1 LAYRFKNRLILVF
14 GRFLVNLYKP
24 NYMYN
29 LLVSPQNVQA
39 SLQKHV
45 LADGFDLTFDMEK
58 SKGVYIYD
66 AKYDRTLLD
75 FFTCFASVPLG
86 YNHPKMVNDE
96 AFKKNLMLAALT
108 NPSNSDIYT
117 TQYAQFVETFDRVGI
132 PEYLPHAFFIAGGS
146 LAIENALKVA
156 MDWKVQKN
164 FAKGYTKE
172 LGFKVIHFE
181 NAFHGRSG
189 YTLSLTNTQPVKTK
203 WFAKFDWPRV
213 SFPKMNFPYSDAGHE
228 DLLRREELS
237 IAQIKKAFEEN
248 KDDVCAI
255 IIEPVQSEGGD
266 NHVRKEFLEKLRQLA
281 DENEAMLIYD
291 EVQTGVG
298 LTGKFWC
305 HEHFGEN
312 ARPDILAFGKK
323 MQVCGILAGKK
334 VDEVENNVFNVSSR
348 INSTWGGSLVDMV
361 RSSKIMEVIAE
372 DNLCDNAAQMGDY
385 LQNSLKEIAEQY
397 PIISNVRGKGLLTAF
412 DFPSKTT
419 RDEFISNGMKQN
431 VMFLGCGEQSIRFRP
446 ALIIEEKHIDSGLEI
461 LKKICAEL

>member
-1 LAYRFKNRLILVF
+1 MR
-14 GRFLVNLYKP
+14 
-24 NYMYN
+24 MYN
-29 LLVSPQNVQA
+29 LLVSPENVQA
-39 SLQKHV
+39 SLKKHI

-66 AKYDRTLLD
+66 AKHKRTYLD

-117 TQYAQFVETFDRVGI
+117 EQYAQFVETFDRVGI

-146 LAIENALKVA
+146 LAIENALKVS

-172 LGFKVIHFE
+172 KGFKVLHFE
-181 NAFHGRSG
+181 HAFHGRSG
-189 YTLSLTNTQPVKTK
+189 YTLSLTNTLPAKTK

-213 SFPKMNFPYSDAGHE
+213 SLPQINFPYSDANHD
-228 DLLRREELS
+228 DLLQREALS
-237 IAQIKKAFEEN
+237 IEQIKKAFEVN
-248 KDDVCAI
+248 KDDICAI
-255 IIEPVQSEGGD
+255 IIEPIQSEGGD
-266 NHVRKEFLEKLRQLA
+266 NHVRQEFLEQLRKLA

-298 LTGKFWC
+298 LSGKFWC

-323 MQVCGILAGKK
+323 MQVCGILASKK
-334 VDEVENNVFNVSSR
+334 VDEVEDNVFKVSSR

-361 RSSKIMEVIAE
+361 RSSKIMDIIEE
-372 DNLCDNAAQMGDY
+372 DNLCENAAVVGEY
-385 LQNSLKEIAEQY
+385 LQNELAKIAARNSM
-397 PIISNVRGKGLLTAF
+397 ISNVRGKGLLTAF
-412 DFPSKTT
+412 DFPDKSK
-419 RDEFISNGMKQN
+419 RDNFIKEGMN
-431 VMFLGCGEQSIRFRP
+431 RDIMFLGCGNQTIRFRP
-446 ALIIEEKHIDSGLEI
+446 ALIMDKDHIDEGLAVLEKI
-461 LKKICAEL
+461 LGIL

>member
-1 LAYRFKNRLILVF
+1 
-14 GRFLVNLYKP
+14 
-24 NYMYN
+24 MYN
-29 LLVSPQNVQA
+29 LLVSPQDVQA

-58 SKGVYIYD
+58 SKGVYIHD
-66 AKYDRTLLD
+66 AKHSRTLLD

-117 TQYAQFVETFDRVGI
+117 TQYAEFVETFDRIGI

-146 LAIENALKVA
+146 MAIENALKAA

-181 NAFHGRSG
+181 HAFHGRSG

-213 SFPKMNFPYSDAGHE
+213 SVPKMNFPYSDSNHD
-228 DLLRREELS
+228 DLLKREALS

-255 IIEPVQSEGGD
+255 IIEPIQSEGGD
-266 NHVRKEFLEKLRQLA
+266 NHVRQEFLEQLRQLA

-312 ARPDILAFGKK
+312 ARPDILVFGKK

-334 VDEVENNVFNVSSR
+334 VDEVENNVFRVSSR

-361 RSSKIMEVIAE
+361 RASKIMEIIAE
-372 DNLCDNAAQMGDY
+372 DNLCDNAAKMGDY
-385 LQNSLKEIAEQY
+385 LQNQLISISQKY
-397 PIISNVRGKGLLTAF
+397 PIISNIRGKGLLTAF
-412 DFPSKTT
+412 DFPDKTT
-419 RDEFISNGMKQN
+419 RDTFINQGLSKN
-431 VMFLGCGEQSIRFRP
+431 VMFLGCGDNSIRFRP
-446 ALIIEEKHIDSGLEI
+446 ALIIEKIHIDEGLTI
-461 LKKICAEL
+461 LENILTKL